1 MGHVLVNCSKRL
13 KKIWKYCWHGNTTVA
28 ACAQGFWHRF
38 GAIWLAGGPLNV
50 PVTMDTSLILGEAR
64 GISILRSKYEK
75 SWALSVKC
83 RMYNEHSMIL
93 RWMVLFLDDKYVI
106 WWEVIKSFD
115 LFVSIYYKDNITEF
129 FTLNSIQKI

>member
-1 MGHVLVNCSKRL
+1 M
-13 KKIWKYCWHGNTTVA
+13 
-28 ACAQGFWHRF
+28 
-38 GAIWLAGGPLNV
+38 AGGPLNV

-83 RMYNEHSMIL
+83 GMYNEHSMIL

-106 WWEVIKSFD
+106 
-115 LFVSIYYKDNITEF
+115 
-129 FTLNSIQKI
+129 